1 MVIYGVYCSFIMLL
15 YCSPLQ
21 QRRVYDKRTSQDR
34 TAQAVN
40 FCSKVAAGTLGIE
53 AFKKSDIDDDLYEVG
68 DIVAL
73 IDKEA
78 TASKPLILLGKIL
91 RTYPRKREVI
101 LAHLAPVPNTRF
113 KYQLTVGK
121 DSWTESFDA
130 LIYPV
135 DIVFDEGNNV
145 YKLRTKPEEIYKAW
159 NGNQ

>member
-1 MVIYGVYCSFIMLL
+1 MVL

-21 QRRVYDKRTSQDR
+21 QRHIYDKRTSQDR
-34 TAQAVN
+34 TAQAVK
-40 FCSKVAAGTLGIE
+40 FSSDVAAGALGVQ
-53 AFKKSDIDDDLYEVG
+53 AFNKSDIDDDLYEVG

-78 TASKPLILLGKIL
+78 TASKPLIFLGKIL
-91 RTYPRKREVI
+91 RVYPRKREVM

-113 KYQLTVGK
+113 KYQLTVGN

-145 YKLRTKPEEIYKAW
+145 YKLRSKPEDIYKAW
-159 NGNQ
+159 NELS